1 MIDLRVGGGWGRSD
15 SLSPVL
21 VDIVFVVVGLVLLA
35 KAADHFVTGAARLAG
50 ALRVAPV
57 VIGAVVIGIG
67 TSAPEALVSSL
78 AAGQGKLDIAVGNV
92 IGSNAANL
100 TLVLG
105 VAAIIAPI
113 RTPRGILRRELPL
126 ALVATVAFAVVVQ
139 DGIARWESIAL
150 LVGLVLALVVLLVGS
165 RSRGGEADDDLA
177 AEVTEYLATDGRV
190 RVGAE
195 VVRTL
200 LGLVGTVAGA
210 QAMVTGASGIAN
222 EMGLG
227 EGFVGLTLVAIGTS
241 LPELVTA
248 IAAARKGEDEL
259 IIGNLLGSNLFN
271 SLAVAGLAGVI
282 GPGPLADPTL
292 SGFAV
297 LLMLGVSAGAALAMI
312 GRRAVVRWEGLL
324 LLAVYAGTVPLLAL

>member
-1 MIDLRVGGGWGRSD
+1 VALDI
-15 SLSPVL
+15 VL
-21 VDIVFVVVGLVLLA
+21 VLVGLVLLA

-50 ALRVAPV
+50 ALRIAPV
-57 VIGAVVIGIG
+57 VIGAVVIGVG

-105 VAAIIAPI
+105 AAAVIAPI
-113 RTPRGILRRELPL
+113 RAPRGILRRELPL
-126 ALVATVAFAVVVQ
+126 AMAATVAFALAVQ
-139 DGIARWESIAL
+139 GGLARAESIAL
-150 LVGLVLALVVLLVGS
+150 LVALVVALLLLLVGS
-165 RSRGGEADDDLA
+165 RSRSGADDELA
-177 AEVTEYLATDGRV
+177 AEVTEFLSTDGRV
-190 RVGAE
+190 RVNAE
-195 VVRTL
+195 VVRTV
-200 LGLVGTVAGA
+200 LGLIGTVAGA
-210 QAMVTGASGIAN
+210 QAMVTGASGIADAI
-222 EMGLG
+222 GLG
-227 EGFVGLTLVAIGTS
+227 EGFVGLTLVAVGTS

-282 GPGPLADPTL
+282 GPGPLVDETL

-297 LLMLGVSAGAALAMI
+297 LLMLVVSAGAALAMI
-312 GRRAVVRWEGLL
+312 GRREVVRWEGIV
-324 LLAVYAGTVPLLAL
+324 LLAAYVGTVPLLAT